1 LWEWHSPELLENIKL
16 PESLSFIKEI
26 PKTLMEWT
34 DETLTP
40 LLNISAPTNP
50 ESIKQHIIQLQKNR
64 R

>member
-1 LWEWHSPELLENIKL
+1 
-16 PESLSFIKEI
+16 
-26 PKTLMEWT
+26 MEWT